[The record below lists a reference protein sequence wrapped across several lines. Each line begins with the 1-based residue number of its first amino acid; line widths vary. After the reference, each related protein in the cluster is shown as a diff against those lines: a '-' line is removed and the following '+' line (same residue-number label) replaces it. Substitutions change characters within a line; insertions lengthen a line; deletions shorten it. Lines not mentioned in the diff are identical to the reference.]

1 MTEISTPVTAEAW
14 PALPRPVRDALVAR
28 GKDACRSVYNGVA
41 LMATGYRPVRP
52 PVLSA
57 GGYDEITR
65 VSRRVSELILASCRR
80 RAGTAGELRKALG
93 VPDDRIELLDE
104 DQPLTERLIAA
115 VRADVLLERG
125 VPRLVEC
132 NIDSALGGVFDS
144 DGIARRFLAAYDGE
158 PALDAAGVRTPGSAM
173 DARFASMKA
182 ELELPDGAPV
192 VMLFHLDSGYPG
204 TDRPNEVIKLL
215 QPFCD
220 RGRELGLDMSVYPL
234 EWVTLDDDGRLRA
247 GDRTVDAVMRMF
259 IPRALPASD
268 GLAALRTALGTGALR
283 MYLPT
288 ATWLLGNKSIYA
300 WLWDDLELMRAAD
313 AEVVR
318 RHVPRT
324 EVADARAVERALD
337 DQQRLVLK
345 PSDDYGGHGVVIGPD
360 VTPAAWREALRK
372 ALAESGHVLQQ
383 HIAAD
388 RLRMQ
393 FLDLETDEVRDA
405 DVSFCVA
412 TYLFGERAAGAYTR
426 FSPPGAGGVVNL
438 HQGALTSGLL
448 LVDDHAVAS
457 TSPAP
462 CWPALRDGGR
472 AGASG

>member
-192 VMLFHLDSGYPG
+192 AMLFHLDG
-204 TDRPNEVIKLL
+204 
-215 QPFCD
+215 
-220 RGRELGLDMSVYPL
+220 
-234 EWVTLDDDGRLRA
+234 DGRLRA

-259 IPRALPASD
+259 IPRALPAGD
-268 GLAALRTALGTGALR
+268 GLAALRTALGTGAVR

-300 WLWDDLELMRAAD
+300 WLWDDLELMRPAD

-372 ALAESGHVLQQ
+372 AVAESGHVLQQ

-438 HQGALTSGLL
+438 HLGALTSGLL